1 MALHQVIGDWVGRRW
16 GLIQD
21 AIIMFIGLLMLTA
34 SWGLTL
40 EGWVIC
46 YAWSLFFY
54 SMSAVP
60 FFLSITDYANA
71 VFPRLGRWW

>member
-1 MALHQVIGDWVGRRW
+1 
-16 GLIQD
+16 
-21 AIIMFIGLLMLTA
+21 MFIGLLMLTA

-54 SMSAVP
+54 SMLQFCSP
-60 FFLSITDYANA
+60 FCISETCC
-71 VFPRLGRWW
+71 